1 MTDKAR
7 LKWPDR
13 PLNVEKILLDW
24 KNPRIDANEK
34 STQDEIRGLLLE
46 DFEIIEL
53 AQGIIKSNGNM
64 AGERIIVV
72 EENGKYVV
80 LEGNRRT
87 CTCQLLINPG
97 LIPTAFRGKF
107 PALSDK
113 AAREALETLDAVIA
127 PSRAAAEPIITRRH
141 TEPGILKWTPM
152 AKQRRIV
159 NMIAEGQSPEAVS
172 ASLMMAESAVLKTLR
187 EYHLLNYAKGLNTW
201 THAERQRLDSP
212 KLKPNPFTRFFT
224 LGGVKKRIGL
234 QFNPK
239 GEVETTLDRKVFD
252 KAMGA
257 LSRELLLPDPKTWT
271 PKSDTRAMP
280 DEVFKAAFS
289 GDNDLEPLAKSKSA
303 QPAKRGKTS
312 GKADRFFETLH
323 CDLSD
328 NRLKRVTEEIHKINY
343 QLLPT
348 AATFLLRALLEAT
361 IDWCIKEYKLG
372 AELKTYYI
380 QQRWPKGMPT
390 GSRGVWEPELDPKI
404 RFLATKE
411 QTVFNFQGATKNL
424 THWLHVNKYSNQ
436 VIHGQW
442 ADASP
447 TALEDQ
453 ASTIRPFILKIFD
466 RSVLK

>member
-1 MTDKAR
+1 MTEKVRA
-7 LKWPDR
+7 KWPDR
-13 PLNVEKILLDW
+13 SIDVEKILLDW

-34 STQDEIRGLLLE
+34 STQDEIRTMLLQ

-53 AQGIIKSNGNM
+53 AQGLINGGGNM

-87 CTCQLLINPG
+87 CTCQLLVNPG

-107 PALSDK
+107 PALGDK
-113 AAREALETLDAVIA
+113 ATKEVIQKLDAVVA

-159 NMIAEGQSPEAVS
+159 NMTAEGQSPRDVADALVVS
-172 ASLMMAESAVLKTLR
+172 ESAVMKTLR
-187 EYHLLNYAKGLNTW
+187 EYHLLNYAKGLPAWNPTEK
-201 THAERQRLDSP
+201 ARLNSH
-212 KLKPNPFTRFFT
+212 KLKPTPFTRFFT
-224 LGGVKKRIGL
+224 LGGVRKKIGL
-234 QFNPK
+234 QFNAK

-257 LSRELLLPDPKTWT
+257 IAREMLLPDPKTWA
-271 PKSDTRAMP
+271 PKMDTRATP
-280 DEVFKAAFS
+280 DDVFKAAFS
-289 GDNDLEPLAKSKSA
+289 GDADLEPLAKSKTA
-303 QPAKRGKTS
+303 QAAKRGKTS

-323 CDLSD
+323 CGIQD
-328 NRLKRVTEEIHKINY
+328 NRLLRVSEEIRKINY
-343 QLLPT
+343 QQLPT

-361 IDWCIKEYKLG
+361 IDWCIKEYKLHS
-372 AELKTYYI
+372 ELKAFYI
-380 QQRWPKGMPT
+380 LQRWPKGMPA
-390 GSRGVWEPELDPKI
+390 GSKGVWEPELDVKI

-411 QTVFNFQGATKNL
+411 QTVFNFVGATKNL
-424 THWLHVNKYSNQ
+424 THWLKVNKYSNQ

-442 ADASP
+442 ADAST

-453 ASTIRPFILKIFD
+453 ASTIRPFILKILD